1 MIFDGRWGGGAAG
14 GGVRHRHKL
23 LVLPSLNVQ
32 CRCGIK
38 GKSTRRI
45 LTSPLCTNE
54 SAPPGFKGDCFSLG
68 LISDGEQLH
77 SSLDDET
84 AKLECS
90 LINGHYLS
98 VKADYVLTDI

>member
-1 MIFDGRWGGGAAG
+1 M
-14 GGVRHRHKL
+14 
-23 LVLPSLNVQ
+23 
-32 CRCGIK
+32 
-38 GKSTRRI
+38 
-45 LTSPLCTNE
+45 SPLCINE

-90 LINGHYLS
+90 PES
-98 VKADYVLTDI
+98 